1 MMHLDRTIIGFALA
15 TTLSAGVVYFQVN
28 DVMQSQRWV
37 EKKRSEFLSKNG
49 SVFTNLDDSDFL
61 EANYTSFR
69 GILDKNTSDSKSKV
83 KWIKLLESAKSQLD
97 LAEMSFE
104 IYPARSIAQ
113 NQAELL
119 VAVSVEVIE
128 LKVSV
133 LHDGKISELV
143 NYLNTYAP
151 NEFVITALDIK
162 RNRRKI
168 DNGITTA
175 KMINLD
181 VLFTIKW
188 YSIDVIGESNDIQ
201 S

>member
-1 MMHLDRTIIGFALA
+1 MHLDRTIIGFALA

-28 DVMQSQRWV
+28 DVMQSQSWV
-37 EKKRSEFLSKNG
+37 EKKRSEFLSKNV